1 MRTPRALIGMTL
13 AAALAL
19 SACGGGDDGRP
30 TSSDHTTAS
39 ATTTESTPTPSPTL
53 TADDDR
59 PLTGTTLKKASD
71 AALKATDG
79 GKITETSG
87 SDDADHVYEVDVLLP
102 SGEDVTVE
110 LDQSFK
116 VTKLDR

>member
-1 MRTPRALIGMTL
+1 MRTPRALIGLTL
-13 AAALAL
+13 VAALAL
-19 SACGGGDDGRP
+19 SARGGGDDP
-30 TSSDHTTAS
+30 KPASSDHTTAS
-39 ATTTESTPTPSPTL
+39 ATTTESAPTPSPTL

-59 PLTGTTLKKASD
+59 PATGATLKKASD
-71 AALKATDG
+71 AALRATDG
-79 GKITETSG
+79 GKVTETSG
-87 SDDADHVYEVDVLLP
+87 SDDVDHVYEVDVLLP

>member
-1 MRTPRALIGMTL
+1 MRTPRALIGLTL

-19 SACGGGDDGRP
+19 SACGGGDDEKP
-30 TSSDHTTAS
+30 ATSDHAAAS
-39 ATTTESTPTPSPTL
+39 ATTTESTPSSPTL

-59 PLTGTTLKKASD
+59 PLTGATLKKASD
-71 AALKATDG
+71 AALRATDG
-79 GKITETSG
+79 GEITETSG

-102 SGEDVTVE
+102 SSEVVTVE